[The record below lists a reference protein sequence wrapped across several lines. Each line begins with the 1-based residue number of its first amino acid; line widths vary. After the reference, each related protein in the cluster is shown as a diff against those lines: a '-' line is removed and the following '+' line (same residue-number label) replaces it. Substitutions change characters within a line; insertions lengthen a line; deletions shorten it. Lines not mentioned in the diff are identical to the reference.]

1 MSLLTTIA
9 PDRRSP
15 RTTVDPQ
22 PRPQTRP
29 PLRLVE
35 PPAAPR
41 PRVRVGVV
49 GSAVFFIILVG
60 VFALAAVHTLVVQ
73 AQFELDQLDQSVAE
87 RQGELD
93 ELRLHVATL
102 ESPASI
108 TAAAADLGL
117 VTPADR
123 VYLEPVVTSAPPRDL
138 GAIDESSTS
147 ESAAAGQLD
156 DGS

>member
-9 PDRRSP
+9 PERRGP

-22 PRPQTRP
+22 PRPQPRP

-49 GSAVFFIILVG
+49 GSAVFIILLIG
-60 VFALAAVHTLVVQ
+60 VFALAAVHTMVVQ
-73 AQFELDQLDQSVAE
+73 AQFELDQLDQRVAE

-108 TAAAADLGL
+108 TSAATDLGL

-123 VYLEPVVTSAPPRDL
+123 LYLEPVVATVPLRDQ
-138 GAIDESSTS
+138 DS
-147 ESAAAGQLD
+147 
-156 DGS
+156 